1 LSEPARRP
9 TTLKDVARL
18 ASVDPSTASRVL
30 RGDPNQGVREETRGR
45 ILDAA
50 RVLNYR
56 PNAVAQSLRTRRTDT
71 IAVIVP
77 SLDNPALIDV
87 IRGIQM
93 EAAAAGK
100 LVLLA
105 ESEAL
110 GLAEQSL
117 EEREELFARLVLDG
131 RADALI
137 LAFATV
143 QDRLVGRLAERG
155 LPLVLVNRREESMEG
170 WVAVDDVRGA
180 RIAVEHLHSLGH
192 RRIAFVGFGEETD
205 TARRRE
211 QGYREAMTAARAAVD
226 PRWRA
231 TAPATREG
239 GREAMGAILDAIVD
253 ASPVRAWPTAVFCA
267 SLLAG
272 FGVLAALRDHSI
284 AVPADMS
291 VMAFGDHESA
301 HDTAPALTTVRL
313 PNVQMGREAVRMTIR
328 AGAGLPLA
336 DAMIDGP
343 IEVVE
348 RGSTGPPPA
357 TPSSARRSSVSG
369 PSSPA
374 GRPSTSG
381 PPSRAGRPSPT
392 ERRR

>member
-1 LSEPARRP
+1 MSEPARRA

-30 RGDPNQGVREETRGR
+30 RDDPNQGVREETRGR

-87 IRGIQM
+87 IRGIQT

-100 LVLLA
+100 LVLLV

-131 RADALI
+131 RADGLI

-155 LPLVLVNRREESMEG
+155 LPLVLVNRREESMQG
-170 WVAVDDVRGA
+170 WVAVDDVGGA
-180 RIAVEHLHSLGH
+180 RIAVEHLQSLGH

-211 QGYREAMTAARAAVD
+211 QGYREAMAAAGTAVD

-231 TAPATREG
+231 SAPAAREG
-239 GREAMGAILDAIVD
+239 GREAMAAILD
-253 ASPVRAWPTAVFCA
+253 ASPVRARPTAVFCA

-272 FGVLAALRDHSI
+272 FGVLAALRDRSI
-284 AVPADMS
+284 AVPAELS

-301 HDTAPALTTVRL
+301 NDTAPALTTVRL

-328 AGAGLPLA
+328 AAAGLPLSN
-336 DAMIDGP
+336 AMIAGP
-343 IEVVE
+343 IELVL

-357 TPSSARRSSVSG
+357 TSS
-369 PSSPA
+369 
-374 GRPSTSG
+374 T
-381 PPSRAGRPSPT
+381 T
-392 ERRR
+392 RRR

>member
-1 LSEPARRP
+1 MEEGRRHLSEPTRRA

-30 RGDPNQGVREETRGR
+30 RDDPNQGVRDETRGR

-100 LVLLA
+100 LVLLV

-131 RADALI
+131 RADGLI
-137 LAFATV
+137 VAFATV

-180 RIAVEHLHSLGH
+180 RMAVEHLQSRGH

-211 QGYREAMTAARAAVD
+211 QGYRDAMAAAGTVVD
-226 PRWRA
+226 ARWRA
-231 TAPATREG
+231 SAPATREG
-239 GREAMGAILDAIVD
+239 GREAMGAILDA
-253 ASPVRAWPTAVFCA
+253 SPPRARPTAAFCA

-272 FGVLAALRDHSI
+272 FGALAALRERSI
-284 AVPADMS
+284 AVPADIS

-301 HDTAPALTTVRL
+301 NDTAPRLSTVRL

-328 AGAGLPLA
+328 AAAGLPLSN
-336 DAMIDGP
+336 AMIDGP
-343 IEVVE
+343 IEVIE

-357 TPSSARRSSVSG
+357 T
-369 PSSPA
+369 SSPA
-374 GRPSTSG
+374 
-381 PPSRAGRPSPT
+381 
-392 ERRR
+392 RRR